1 MARKMILLFFLTTI
15 ICNNLFAYLKF
26 ETEIIEQSIDSDVVN
41 FEFTFDFKNISKYS
55 VKILEI
61 EKSCSC
67 TILDNDKKLYAPN
80 ATGTINGKLIIG
92 DREGICE
99 KEIVVMTDDILQPYI
114 KLFLR
119 INVLK
124 PCEIKPRLLYW
135 RKAAKL
141 EKKTIALI
149 ISDQKWNIKSIHCD
163 ESKFTVKDIKE
174 NDKHTIEVIPV
185 STKKALR
192 DVIKIELKDDKG
204 DSKIF
209 TIHALIK

>member
-1 MARKMILLFFLTTI
+1 MKDNVNRCFNCMQTL
-15 ICNNLFAYLKF
+15 NNG
-26 ETEIIEQSIDSDVVN
+26 
-41 FEFTFDFKNISKYS
+41 
-55 VKILEI
+55 LEI
-61 EKSCSC
+61 C
-67 TILDNDKKLYAPN
+67 PN
-80 ATGTINGKLIIG
+80 CGY
-92 DREGICE
+92 
-99 KEIVVMTDDILQPYI
+99 V
-114 KLFLR
+114 
-119 INVLK
+119 NVLK